1 MNSSL
6 YFISDD
12 SYSIGKIDL
21 NKEKIV
27 SQRIF
32 DFMIHD
38 FSFSHDNKYES
49 NSYTNSEFDCVY
61 INGKN
66 IIMHYDMKN

>member
-1 MNSSL
+1 VNQMNSSL

-27 SQRIF
+27 S
-32 DFMIHD
+32 
-38 FSFSHDNKYES
+38 
-49 NSYTNSEFDCVY
+49 
-61 INGKN
+61 
-66 IIMHYDMKN
+66 